1 MKLDKIK
8 AILGNYKIF
17 LFLSGFMIISV
28 IAIYNAQKF
37 TYFKTTSLAF
47 TQSIWY
53 IISFI
58 VIICLVKLDKETII
72 NIMKKIYW
80 PLLGALAL
88 LIIIRFIPPL
98 NQNRFIQIFIKET
111 KGIYAWIRIPFLGSF
126 QPSEFMKISLLF
138 ISASI
143 IDEHNQNKQEYT
155 IRDDLLLFFKLSK
168 YVIPALVL
176 NVLQPDTGI
185 PIIII
190 ISLFFMLFCGGVKKR
205 WFVII
210 ITIILLMLG
219 FILFFYYFN
228 PGILKIFFKQDYQ
241 LNRFYGWLDTTKYQ
255 TTYGYQLYRSLTAI
269 GAGHLLGISP
279 DFSISIPEPHTDLIF
294 STISTTFGF
303 VGAIITCGLCISFNF
318 YLIKKA
324 INCNDK
330 FTRYIIAGLV
340 GILAYQQIQNIGMV
354 IGLLPIT
361 GITLPLI
368 SYGGSSL
375 LSYMLVFG
383 YLCSLDKKYIK

>member
-8 AILGNYKIF
+8 SILGNYKIF
-17 LFLSGFMIISV
+17 LFLSGFMILSV
-28 IAIYNAQKF
+28 VSIYNAQRF
-37 TYFKTTSLAF
+37 TYVSTTSLAI

-53 IISFI
+53 IISFV
-58 VIICLVKLDKETII
+58 VIIFLVRLDKETII

-80 PLLGALAL
+80 PLLGCLAL

-98 NQNRFIQIFIKET
+98 NQNRFIQIFVKET
-111 KGIYAWIRIPFLGSF
+111 KGIYAWIKIPFLGSF

-155 IRDDLLLFFKLSK
+155 IRDDLILFSKLSK
-168 YVIPALVL
+168 YVVPALFL
-176 NVLQPDTGI
+176 NILQPDTGI
-185 PIIII
+185 PIIVI
-190 ISLFFMLFCGGVKKR
+190 ISLFFMLFCSGVKKR
-205 WFVII
+205 WFIII
-210 ITIILLMLG
+210 ITTILSILG

-228 PGILKIFFKQDYQ
+228 PSILKIFFKHDYQ
-241 LNRFYGWLDTTKYQ
+241 LNRFYGWLDTAKYQ
-255 TTYGYQLYRSLTAI
+255 TTYGYQLYSSLTAI
-269 GAGHLLGISP
+269 GAGHLFGISP
-279 DFSISIPEPHTDLIF
+279 EFSISIPEPHTDLIF
-294 STISTTFGF
+294 STIGAAFGF
-303 VGAIITCGLCISFNF
+303 VGCIITFLLCLSFNF

-324 INCNDK
+324 INCNEK

-354 IGLLPIT
+354 IGVLPIT

-383 YLCSLDKKYIK
+383 YLCSLDKKYVK